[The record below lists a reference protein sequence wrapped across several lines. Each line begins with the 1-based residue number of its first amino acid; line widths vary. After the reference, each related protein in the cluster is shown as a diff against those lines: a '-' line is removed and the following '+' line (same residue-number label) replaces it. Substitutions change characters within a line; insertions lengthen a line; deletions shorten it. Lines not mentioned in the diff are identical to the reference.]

1 MEREETTQSGSNPS
15 PNSRHSLL
23 SRLWNAASTAASR
36 ACARLQKLA
45 AGIRSLLPQ
54 SRDNSESPSEDDAQE
69 QQDPDEASPTSFG
82 VPAWIAIGG
91 GALVI
96 GALSFLGGIYLS
108 RWSAETQKGGK
119 QETSTRSKLQQ
130 LSPGDLVRRANKALE
145 EADGERALRLY
156 RRAWEKRSSGERSA
170 YVAGSRLATLLTGR
184 DEVEKA
190 LNISKKVKEHARCGS
205 ALWRDAVTQVIILS
219 RRTQKPTRLRRH
231 THLLRA
237 NLARCP
243 EGEALRPWCL
253 YQLAMLKFRRARTD
267 TAEAGHPLALPG
279 LRFGLQTPDID
290 PASPGQLD
298 TGAGG
303 DTNPELQ
310 IREESDGL
318 YIRSYGVSLSRFL
331 RAFPADGSI
340 SLASGKY
347 EDKTVHAHLEGVSR
361 REALDIVL
369 GSLGLELEGHSD
381 EASVITERD
390 APAETSDEVV
400 QGALSALE
408 LFVMLFS
415 DSRYLPETYYALSH
429 LRLQGEDY
437 TGALKQLQISLKRF
451 PRTPWAAP
459 AHYMAGWIH
468 CRRENWEQ
476 ALEHMRAIGDTAGGI
491 SHYATGWKGHILRH
505 LGQHEN
511 ALECFLTALDR
522 SLPDSLHL
530 RFLYGKAVCLEKVG
544 AEDDTVRRAYKRV
557 IKKGKEGK
565 YPVLALR
572 ALARTAL
579 DRNRPEAA
587 EKMLARA
594 MEMADEGMVQWGKL
608 PVGLVEAYRN
618 AGEPLPGLL
627 AAEALVTYLP
637 EGERYGLRMAAVKAC
652 IQAEMPQRGLAVLSR
667 IDPQKHS
674 GASRARIARNRGELL
689 RLAGNHEKAL
699 AALDEA
705 LECAEG
711 SEMTSRV
718 LISKARVFL
727 ARENYERC
735 VEICRRVVEG
745 DSTPGTDQAALDL
758 IGRSYADRGEFS
770 QAARFF
776 NGEYHIPRE

>member
-1 MEREETTQSGSNPS
+1 MHG
-15 PNSRHSLL
+15 
-23 SRLWNAASTAASR
+23 AAE
-36 ACARLQKLA
+36 
-45 AGIRSLLPQ
+45 GIRSLLPQ
-54 SRDNSESPSEDDAQE
+54 FLDNSESPSGDDASGG
-69 QQDPDEASPTSFG
+69 QDPDETPPTSFG
-82 VPAWIAIGG
+82 APAWIAIGG
-91 GALVI
+91 GALAI

-108 RWSAETQKGGK
+108 RRASQKNDDGEQARVEKKPGGSKREELSAAE
-119 QETSTRSKLQQ
+119 
-130 LSPGDLVRRANKALE
+130 LVRKANKALE
-145 EADGERALRLY
+145 ETDGERALRLY
-156 RRAWEKRSSGERSA
+156 RKAWEKRSSGERSA
-170 YVAGSRLATLLTGR
+170 YVAGSRMATLLTGR

-190 LNISKKVKEHARCGS
+190 LGISKKVKEHARCGS
-205 ALWRDAVTQVIILS
+205 ALWRDAVIQILILS
-219 RRTQKPTRLRRH
+219 RQTQEPTRLRRH
-231 THLLRA
+231 TYLLRA

-243 EGEALRPWCL
+243 GGEALRPWCL

-267 TAEAGHPLALPG
+267 KAEAGHPLALPG

-290 PASPGQLD
+290 PVLSGQPD
-298 TGAGG
+298 TGSGG
-303 DTNPELQ
+303 DANPELE

-318 YIRSYGVSLSRFL
+318 HIRSNGVSLSRFFG
-331 RAFPADGSI
+331 AFPADGSI
-340 SLASGKY
+340 SIASGKY
-347 EDKTVHAHLEGVSR
+347 EEKTVHAHLEGVSR
-361 REALDIVL
+361 GEALDIVL

-381 EASVITERD
+381 ETSVITERD
-390 APAETSDEVV
+390 APAEASDEAV

-437 TGALKQLQISLKRF
+437 TGALKQLEISLERF
-451 PRTPWAAP
+451 PRTSWAAP

-476 ALEHMRAIGDTAGGI
+476 ALEHMRAVGDTAGSI

-511 ALECFLTALDR
+511 ALECFLTALEKD
-522 SLPDSLHL
+522 LPDAMHL

-544 AEDDTVRRAYKRV
+544 AEDDTVRRAYKRI
-557 IKKGKEGK
+557 IKKGKEGT

-572 ALARTAL
+572 ALARNAL

-594 MEMADEGMVQWGKL
+594 MERADEGMVQWGEL
-608 PVGLVEAYRN
+608 PVRLVEAYRN
-618 AGEPLPGLL
+618 TGKPLPGLL

-637 EGERYGLRMAAVKAC
+637 AGERYGLRMAAVKAC
-652 IQAEMPQRGLAVLSR
+652 IQAEMPQRGLALLSR

-689 RLAGNHEKAL
+689 RMAGNHEKAL
-699 AALDEA
+699 TAFEEA
-705 LECAEG
+705 LERAEG
-711 SEMTSRV
+711 DEMTSRV

-727 ARENYERC
+727 AQRNYESC

-745 DSTPGTDQAALDL
+745 DSTPGTDQVALDL
-758 IGRSYADRGEFS
+758 IGRCYADRGEFN